1 MEACGLQRVLLV
13 ESDDVVRRLVS
24 ACLRRQPV
32 AITWASTPAEALASA
47 AAQDFDL
54 VILEPH
60 RRGRQDTGLVQSL
73 RTAMP
78 RTPILVLSTQSAEQD
93 VSRAYWMGAAHYV
106 TKPFEPAD
114 LIAQVR
120 RLLRL
125 DVPRLRD
132 LRKLE
137 NGPPLAS

>member
-1 MEACGLQRVLLV
+1 MEVCGLQRILLV
-13 ESDDVVRRLVS
+13 ESDDVVRRLVA
-24 ACLRRQPV
+24 ACLRKQPV
-32 AITWASTPAEALASA
+32 AITSASTPAEALASA

-60 RRGRQDTGLVQSL
+60 RRGRQDANLMQSL

-78 RTPILVLSTQSAEQD
+78 GTPILILSTQSAEQD
-93 VSRAYWMGAAHYV
+93 VARAWWMGAAHYV

-114 LIAQVR
+114 LIAHVR

-137 NGPPLAS
+137 SGSSLAS